1 MGNNSEIRNLWLKI
15 TVYGSI
21 PWGGGGKEGLE
32 ENFQKCAECSKAI
45 GKNMKKKWVKIFF
58 PKPCLYYIST
68 KCTQIIPKCFAM
80 DFYGHLK
87 H

>member
-1 MGNNSEIRNLWLKI
+1 MGNNSKIRKFWLKI

-21 PWGGGGKEGLE
+21 PQGGGGTLMKISGNVQNAPKLLE
-32 ENFQKCAECSKAI
+32 KI
-45 GKNMKKKWVKIFF
+45 WKKWVKIFF

-68 KCTQIIPKCFAM
+68 KCARITPKCFSM